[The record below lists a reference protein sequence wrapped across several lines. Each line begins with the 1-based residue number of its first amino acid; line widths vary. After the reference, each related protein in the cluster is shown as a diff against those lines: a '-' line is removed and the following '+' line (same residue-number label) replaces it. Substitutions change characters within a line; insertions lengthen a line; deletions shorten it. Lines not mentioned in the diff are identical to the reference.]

1 MFIGTLTETGV
12 GSANYPVV
20 QDYLRYKTSL
30 YKYPQYDYLK
40 RIDRLNKELKDGMGR
55 NIEYYRELFPMAES
69 ISVIISDKP
78 GNVNLKIA
86 LQYINAILKT
96 GNN

>member
-1 MFIGTLTETGV
+1 
-12 GSANYPVV
+12 
-20 QDYLRYKTSL
+20 
-30 YKYPQYDYLK
+30 
-40 RIDRLNKELKDGMGR
+40 MGR

-69 ISVIISDKP
+69 ISVIISDEP

-96 GNN
+96 GNNQKVRIVHIPFSYFSHKD